1 MSTRT
6 TFLHCRPNRRR
17 ELEDN
22 FPQNSAKSPGTVNRG
37 KRPETAP
44 TLAELGMLA
53 PFVTHSILIGAAQI
67 GDDIRNRPPAAK
79 LMASSKLSGA
89 A

>member
-1 MSTRT
+1 
-6 TFLHCRPNRRR
+6 
-17 ELEDN
+17 
-22 FPQNSAKSPGTVNRG
+22 
-37 KRPETAP
+37 
-44 TLAELGMLA
+44 MLA